1 MVDDTAAGQPRV
13 AVLPCAEWT
22 SVPAVEATITAKGRM
37 FMHKEL
43 HALWQGLEGKPL
55 VRRELCRRFE
65 SGEVLLLPPPQRAWG
80 PYRTRIRKLADP
92 TRDLEDS
99 CWVRWRKP
107 PKTKRCGPVAGPAVS
122 PLPAM
127 VPGPVP
133 GSNSLDHTVT
143 HKNTHDG
150 TDPEPGA
157 HQGGSVAETSP
168 GECKRLFF

>member
-1 MVDDTAAGQPRV
+1 M
-13 AVLPCAEWT
+13 
-22 SVPAVEATITAKGRM
+22 
-37 FMHKEL
+37 
-43 HALWQGLEGKPL
+43 
-55 VRRELCRRFE
+55 RRELCRRFE

-168 GECKRLFF
+168 GECKRLFFLCCVFWLGCGVGWFWHMRTLPCALVCAIGFNLIVTLFSSGAQ